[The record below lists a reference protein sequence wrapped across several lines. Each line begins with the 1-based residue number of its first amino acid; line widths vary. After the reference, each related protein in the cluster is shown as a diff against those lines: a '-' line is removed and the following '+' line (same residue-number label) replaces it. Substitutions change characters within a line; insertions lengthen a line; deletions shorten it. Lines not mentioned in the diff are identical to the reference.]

1 MNELVRV
8 VLQNEANAEPA
19 LPMDVVGWGVL
30 IVSLL
35 IAVAWLAYLY
45 R

>member
-1 MNELVRV
+1 MNELTAV
-8 VLQNEANAEPA
+8 VLETETA

-30 IVSLL
+30 LVSLAVT
-35 IAVAWLAYLY
+35 IAWMTHLY